1 MNLIGVLQRA
11 WTWCSECTADMPSLP
26 VDSVRA
32 KQLPIEGAAE
42 PSLAAAPAQ
51 PPETEEVCQ
60 AYKEIVAHVMRCAH
74 AITRS
79 RMFPCYVGH
88 DAIQIRYLSEPEVD
102 GWGGLAMALSVTHAW
117 LKNAPVYEVDG
128 NVLSMVAAI
137 IVTCLKV
144 ACEDVSASVTYR
156 GVAFSPELRV
166 LGVVLG
172 HQSIEWMEEAW
183 RHTRKLQAA
192 MDAQVMCVIRQ
203 AALLSH
209 CTGNAQ
215 TRAEEILYAV
225 HELSEPVEELN
236 FHDLHKALRALSA
249 FYYAAVYADL
259 DIVSDA
265 ERHGLALA
273 YGVLAAGGYHD
284 TLTAQP
290 VSTVSDARELLST
303 VVSAA
308 AALPRPWVYQTGG
321 ASPHDEW
328 ATRACV
334 ERALARL
341 A

>member
-1 MNLIGVLQRA
+1 
-11 WTWCSECTADMPSLP
+11 MPSLL

-32 KQLPIEGAAE
+32 KQLPMEGAAE
-42 PSLAAAPAQ
+42 PAVAAAPAQ
-51 PPETEEVCQ
+51 EPPEADRTLV
-60 AYKEIVAHVMRCAH
+60 AYKEIVTHVMRCVH

-79 RMFPCYVGH
+79 RVFPCYVGH
-88 DAIQIRYLSEPEVD
+88 DVMQSRYLSEPEVD
-102 GWGGLAMALSVTHAW
+102 GWGGLAMALSVTHVW

-156 GVAFSPELRV
+156 GVTFSPELRV

-172 HQSIEWMEEAW
+172 HESIEWMEEAW
-183 RHTRKLQAA
+183 GHTRKLQAA

-249 FYYAAVYADL
+249 FYYASVYADL
-259 DIVSDA
+259 SVVSNA
-265 ERHGLALA
+265 ERHGAVLA
-273 YGVLAAGGYHD
+273 YGVLATGGYHE

-290 VSTVSDARELLST
+290 ASTVSGVRELLST
-303 VVSAA
+303 VMSVAVE
-308 AALPRPWVYQTGG
+308 LPRPAVFQTGG

-328 ATRACV
+328 ATRDCV
-334 ERALARL
+334 EQALARL